1 MKNLHNKK
9 YSGSTLKEVAVPVL
23 TFVAIVVLFVL
34 GIQYIGKAGNKQN
47 LELLRQS
54 LNRAAVECYSIEGI
68 YPPNVEYMEENYGLN
83 YDHDKYFV
91 LYDVFAS
98 NIMPTIDVY
107 EKR

>member
-34 GIQYIGKAGNKQN
+34 GIQYIGRAGNKQN

-54 LNRAAVECYSIEGI
+54 LNRTAVECYSIEGGI
-68 YPPNVEYMEENYGLN
+68 HGRKLRTYL
-83 YDHDKYFV
+83 
-91 LYDVFAS
+91 
-98 NIMPTIDVY
+98 
-107 EKR
+107 

>member
-47 LELLRQS
+47 L
-54 LNRAAVECYSIEGI
+54 
-68 YPPNVEYMEENYGLN
+68 
-83 YDHDKYFV
+83 
-91 LYDVFAS
+91 
-98 NIMPTIDVY
+98 
-107 EKR
+107 